1 MKPFRTSDS
10 LSTIAGQMICWLL
23 VVGAATGGG
32 IVVWRLAQEE
42 FPAAQAMTI
51 VQRPVEEGIVIAVA
65 NLPQI
70 SDGVYV
76 VWART
81 GTTMTK
87 LFSFTM
93 VDDTIYRDA
102 HHRGGK
108 VALTTALQTEEILI
122 TQEKNADVTVPS
134 TAIVLRGPLHEGAG
148 VLWGTTATG
157 PVISGRVTYV
167 APVLR

>member
-1 MKPFRTSDS
+1 MKPFRTADS
-10 LSTIAGQMICWLL
+10 LSTTAGQMICWLL
-23 VVGAATGGG
+23 VVAAAAGGG
-32 IVVWRLAQEE
+32 IIVWRAALQD

-51 VQRPVEEGIVIAVA
+51 VQRPVAEGIVIAVE

-70 SDGVYV
+70 NDGVYIA
-76 VWART
+76 WART
-81 GTTMTK
+81 GTAMAK

-93 VDDTIYRDA
+93 VDNAIYRDA

-108 VALTTALQTEEILI
+108 VALTTALQTEEIVI

-134 TAIVLRGPLHEGAG
+134 SAIVLHGSLHEGVG
-148 VLWGTTATG
+148 VLWGATTTG